1 MSEEV
6 ATIKAIPV
14 QQYAGVRFSGKTA
27 AKMAEEHRIMNGSL
41 QATRGNNAPINLYS
55 GNDTEYHFKHDIVD
69 LVVGDTVVCDCT
81 TGLAVGVVSSLN
93 GEAGSSTRWL
103 VQRVDMLAH
112 QNRMERVAKRL
123 AIRKLMDD
131 RRKQLEDEAL
141 YRMMA
146 ERDPEMAKL
155 IVQYYEEA

>member
-1 MSEEV
+1 MV
-6 ATIKAIPV
+6 
-14 QQYAGVRFSGKTA
+14 
-27 AKMAEEHRIMNGSL
+27 
-41 QATRGNNAPINLYS
+41 
-55 GNDTEYHFKHDIVD
+55 
-69 LVVGDTVVCDCT
+69 
-81 TGLAVGVVSSLN
+81 
-93 GEAGSSTRWL
+93 
-103 VQRVDMLAH
+103 AH
-112 QNRMERVAKRL
+112 QVRMERVAKRL

>member
-1 MSEEV
+1 MSEI
-6 ATIKAIPV
+6 ATIQAIPV
-14 QQYAGVRFSGKTA
+14 QKYAGVRFSGKTA
-27 AKMAEEHRIMNGSL
+27 TRIAENERVYGGGGDSKSDR
-41 QATRGNNAPINLYS
+41 TYINYNS
-55 GNDTEYHFKHDIVD
+55 NETEYHFKHDIID
-69 LVVGDTVVCDCT
+69 LAIGDTVVCDCS

-93 GEAGSSTRWL
+93 GESKSSTRWL
-103 VQRVDMLAH
+103 VQRVDMVAH
-112 QNRMERVAKRL
+112 QVRMERVAKRL